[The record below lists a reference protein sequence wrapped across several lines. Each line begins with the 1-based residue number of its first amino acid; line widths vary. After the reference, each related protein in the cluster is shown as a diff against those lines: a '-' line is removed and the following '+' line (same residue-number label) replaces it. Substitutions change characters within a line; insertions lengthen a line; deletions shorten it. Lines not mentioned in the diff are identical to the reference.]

1 MKHLALVHALAGAL
15 GLLAAAAGVAA
26 AQDALAPVGSTD
38 GVFER
43 GVVEVEPG
51 ARPIGSVVIDNRLG
65 NVRVEGYDGDTVIID
80 ALKRA
85 PDDETLG
92 RLKVSLVPDP
102 SGAVRIETRVA
113 TDPELRRIAAGTI
126 RINLVVRAPRR
137 AAVEARVWNG
147 SLAVTGVN
155 NGAQLTAN
163 EGDISVEEASG
174 RIVTSSAMGT
184 QRLREIVGEVNARGL
199 YGELALD
206 VVRGRRLAAAMHEG
220 RIVAHKVRST
230 DVTVHVIR
238 GDVSLEGVPPLR
250 GHWSVITYHGNIEL
264 AMSERVPVRVSARAR
279 RGTVDL
285 PAPLHPARE
294 DGSGWIRGHSGD
306 GRAAGTIELA
316 ANVGN
321 IGVVF

>member
-1 MKHLALVHALAGAL
+1 MKRSVARALLGAL
-15 GLLAAAAGVAA
+15 GLLIAGADGAA
-26 AQDALAPVGSTD
+26 AQEALAPSGSTD

-51 ARPIGSVVIDNRLG
+51 AAPIGSVVIDNRLG
-65 NVRVEGYDGDTVIID
+65 DVRVEGYDGKTVIID

-85 PDDETLG
+85 PDDDTLE

-102 SGAVRIETRVA
+102 SGAVRITTRVS

-126 RINLVVRAPRR
+126 RIDLVVRAPRG
-137 AAVEARVWNG
+137 AAVEAMVWNG
-147 SLAVTGVN
+147 SLVVSGVD

-163 EGDISVEEASG
+163 EGDISVSDASG

-184 QRLREIVGEVNARGL
+184 QRLREIVGEVDARGL
-199 YGELALD
+199 YGELALE

-220 RIVAHKVRST
+220 RIVAHKIRSN
-230 DVTVHVIR
+230 DVTIHVIR
-238 GDVSLEGVPPLR
+238 GDVSLTGVPPLR
-250 GHWSVITYHGNIEL
+250 GHWSVVTYHGNIEL
-264 AMSERVPVRVSARAR
+264 AMTERAPVRVSARAR

-294 DGSGWIRGHSGD
+294 DGSGWIRGHNGEAQ
-306 GRAAGTIELA
+306 AAGNIELA